1 MCQIVCLIVLLH
13 CLCLLIHA
21 KTLKRFNIA
30 LHAQVHPSGD
40 KVVGSV
46 ITTNGLRDAFQKRQD
61 VADVRIFYPAH
72 YDGFL
77 NVAWDYVLIEGW
89 FPSIHTFLS
98 IARNHNPTSS
108 IVFICLDPSYPGL
121 DVVETFAVDGI
132 VTNSEVVK
140 RRFSGAFQTDFM
152 YLAADADTMRP
163 YNNITRD
170 WGAIYVGAGGHM
182 LAVKPELRALLLD
195 ALPFGLRLHGS
206 GWDTVLELQ
215 HVDLGPLPEYEL
227 APAYNSAE
235 VVLAS
240 TIQSQR
246 AHGMVNNRVFEA
258 LSCGAVVLTADA
270 PELRELGC
278 DSILFL
284 NATHNVAHYMRL
296 LRSDPALADKLRAAG
311 RQFVLHRHTWDHRT
325 VQLLDF
331 FHTLQ
336 RKRAAASL
344 SSPKNSVLV
353 VSHEGDVCG
362 GVRCSTSNCPTLL
375 WLISDHLHSHQDYVF
390 VVKAVA
396 SEHLCRMF
404 YVTELARAEDAF
416 AAEYRTTLSTFD
428 VVLAVVT
435 PFDALDQHMRG
446 LGLVTKPDEFP
457 DGAPVVQR
465 HVAYVLGYDP
475 QLVLEHMRR
484 TGDLPQDLSFTHYD
498 SVWYRSDYD
507 VALLQQAVSEVVP
520 AGRWQHMFG
529 VGEAAHGKHATVRV
543 LLVCYLTDARS
554 CSPASRA
561 QLLSQIHKQYFG
573 DDYSE
578 ESYVLLLLGG
588 TWNDWLDVGEDESGG
603 FISRQELH
611 RTVHVREG
619 EVGDAVALVQSAEVV
634 VVLGAP
640 VPLGGS
646 AVGEADPLRA
656 CAIHPDRAAV
666 GIPGT
671 EVSGG
676 GPSSVE
682 ALVCQVERTA
692 GSVGETL
699 WPLVAAAV
707 AGRRIHLPHISP
719 HVTHLVAAGELE
731 YWSRETLLHSMV
743 KVGCDRLLGLG
754 SRHSSF
760 ALRWLIS
767 GTHDEHFLKSF
778 VANHPAERAVSE
790 KEESVMWVELSYAHF
805 QVGRDGEACLEQR
818 GVQDAPDA
826 GLSESTRGG
835 WNAPG
840 ERVCLMRPYRYLALR
855 SVRAKSKRCTQAN
868 GAISF
873 FLRGAFYGDPFYSF
887 DSDIPDEVLAVP
899 APAKWN
905 TSWLA
910 QHEAFVYNV
919 QLC

>member
-1 MCQIVCLIVLLH
+1 MYRIVCLIVLFH
-13 CLCLLIHA
+13 CLCLLIYA
-21 KTLKRFNIA
+21 KTLKRINIA

-46 ITTNGLRDAFQKRQD
+46 ITTNGLKYAFQKRQD
-61 VADVRIFYPAH
+61 VAHVRIFYPAH

-132 VTNSEVVK
+132 VTNSDVVK
-140 RRFSGAFQTDFM
+140 RRFSGAIQTDFM

-163 YNNITRD
+163 YNNIIRD

-182 LAVKPELRALLLD
+182 LAVKPELQALLLD

-206 GWDTVLELQ
+206 GWDTVFELQ
-215 HVDLGPLPEYEL
+215 HVGLGPLPEYEL
-227 APAYNSAE
+227 APAYSSAE

-246 AHGMVNNRVFEA
+246 AYGMVNNRIFEA
-258 LSCGAVVLTADA
+258 LACGAVVLTADA

-278 DSILFL
+278 DAILFV

-311 RQFVLHRHTWDHRT
+311 RQFVLQRHTWEHRT

-331 FHTLQ
+331 YRTLQ
-336 RKRAAASL
+336 RKRSVASL
-344 SSPKNSVLV
+344 SSPKNSGSV
-353 VSHEGDVCG
+353 VSREGDVCG

-375 WLISDHLHSHQDYVF
+375 WLVSDHLHSHQDYVF

-475 QLVLEHMRR
+475 QLVVEHMRR
-484 TGDLPQDLSFTHYD
+484 TGDLPQDLTFTHYD

-507 VALLQQAVSEVVP
+507 VALLQQAVSEVVS
-520 AGRWQHMFG
+520 ASRWQHMFG
-529 VGEAAHGKHATVRV
+529 VGEAAQDRNATVSV
-543 LLVCYLTDARS
+543 LLVCYLTDALS

-561 QLLSQIHKQYFG
+561 QLLNQIHKQYFG
-573 DDYSE
+573 EDYSE

-588 TWNDWLDVGEDESGG
+588 TWNDWLAMGEDKSES
-603 FISRQELH
+603 IVSRQELH

-640 VPLGGS
+640 V
-646 AVGEADPLRA
+646 GEGDPLRA
-656 CAIHPDRAAV
+656 CVDHPDHAAV
-666 GIPGT
+666 GVSGT
-671 EVSGG
+671 EVLGG
-676 GPSSVE
+676 DPGSV
-682 ALVCQVERTA
+682 AVLMCQVDRTA
-692 GSVGETL
+692 GSVGDTL
-699 WPLVAAAV
+699 WPLLAAAV
-707 AGRRIHLPHISP
+707 GGRRIHLPHITP
-719 HVTHLVAAGELE
+719 HVAHLVAAGELE
-731 YWSRETLLHSMV
+731 YWSRETLLYSMV

-760 ALRWLIS
+760 AVRWLTS
-767 GTHDEHFLKSF
+767 GTQEDNLLENF
-778 VANHPAERAVSE
+778 VANHPADRAVPE
-790 KEESVMWVELSYAHF
+790 KEESLVWVELSYAHF

-818 GVQDAPDA
+818 GVHDAPDA
-826 GLSESTRGG
+826 GRSESTRAG

-855 SVRAKSKRCTQAN
+855 SVRAKDKRCTQGN

-887 DSDIPDEVLAVP
+887 DMNIPDELLAVP

-910 QHEAFVYNV
+910 QHQAFVYNV
-919 QLC
+919 HLC